1 MSKFSL
7 TGKKKTIAI
16 LVAVAVVLALIA
28 VIVHHATKLTND
40 SYENCAMGDVD
51 GDGYI
56 SASDALLVIQSMSEK
71 NLLFENQMLHADVN
85 HDGEVNSSDAL
96 ILLRFSVGE
105 ITKISDAKKP
115 NGEKENL
122 RSVSYETENSFS
134 TVQIT
139 NEWDNGDGTHSY
151 QIGITVKNT
160 AKYEID
166 FWNASIKLSDTVKF
180 SKNWDCKCRVN
191 SDEVLVNGES
201 VPVESAAV
209 CGFIVTAPEGL
220 TINKIEMECH

>member
-16 LVAVAVVLALIA
+16 LVAVAVVLGIIA
-28 VIVHHATKLTND
+28 VIIHHATKLTND
-40 SYENCAMGDVD
+40 SYENCAMGDVN

-56 SASDALLVIQSMSEK
+56 SASDALLVIQSMSDK
-71 NLLFENQMLHADVN
+71 NILFENQMLHADVN

-105 ITKISDAKKP
+105 IAKISDAQKP
-115 NGEKENL
+115 DKG
-122 RSVSYETENSFS
+122 TENARSASFKNESALS
-134 TVQIT
+134 TVQIV

-151 QIGITVKNT
+151 QLGITVRNNSKS
-160 AKYEID
+160 EID
-166 FWNASIKLSDTVKF
+166 FWNATIKLSGNAKLT
-180 SKNWDCKCRVN
+180 KNWDCKCRIN
-191 SDEVLVNGES
+191 SDEVSVNGES

-209 CGFIVTAPEGL
+209 CGFIVKAPEGL
-220 TINKIEMECH
+220 TINKIETECK